1 MPLECNSDEYPNGIA
16 LHLSGQLTFDEM
28 DEFRRV
34 TDLALS
40 HTPRVLAL
48 DLAGIRY
55 VASAGIS
62 ALLNLRKRT
71 EAANTAL
78 RLFAVPKPIVDL
90 LTLTRLDAVFPRFDT
105 AEQAMA

>member
-40 HTPRVLAL
+40 HAPKVLAL
-48 DLAGIRY
+48 DLAGRP
-55 VASAGIS
+55 A
-62 ALLNLRKRT
+62 
-71 EAANTAL
+71 
-78 RLFAVPKPIVDL
+78 IVDR
-90 LTLTRLDAVFPRFDT
+90 TSTSQGA
-105 AEQAMA
+105 A